1 MLRKPPTPWSSF
13 TSTTPS
19 LIRSYALTERIL
31 IQMMYVGVTG
41 PERENIYS
49 RYVKNGGSTSIRKA
63 YLSESSYGYFVGDY
77 NPPES
82 IFEEMER
89 LIREGEELNRIC
101 KLSYAK
107 HASVHLDPA
116 SLVKTGQ
123 GTIGETVSMK
133 AIFLTEIV
141 TEEIKNHVVF
151 PFFLKFAS
159 FIPAVVPYT
168 DRSFVEYRASAES
181 RVIMHYAIE
190 KENSENTEY
199 RKEEM
204 DNLYYGIFVKDF
216 ILFSGDVV
224 NYYIT
229 EETGNQEQ
237 LTLSSTLTGG
247 ENNACD
253 VPWRYHVLNEAVMLR
268 EKAQEV
274 RSAEVLEEYAHLE
287 YLTKK
292 LFPTE

>member
-1 MLRKPPTPWSSF
+1 
-13 TSTTPS
+13 
-19 LIRSYALTERIL
+19 
-31 IQMMYVGVTG
+31 
-41 PERENIYS
+41 
-49 RYVKNGGSTSIRKA
+49 
-63 YLSESSYGYFVGDY
+63 
-77 NPPES
+77 
-82 IFEEMER
+82 
-89 LIREGEELNRIC
+89 
-101 KLSYAK
+101 
-107 HASVHLDPA
+107 
-116 SLVKTGQ
+116 
-123 GTIGETVSMK
+123 
-133 AIFLTEIV
+133 
-141 TEEIKNHVVF
+141 
-151 PFFLKFAS
+151 
-159 FIPAVVPYT
+159 
-168 DRSFVEYRASAES
+168 
-181 RVIMHYAIE
+181 
-190 KENSENTEY
+190 
-199 RKEEM
+199 M

-253 VPWRYHVLNEAVMLR
+253 VPWRYHVLNEAVMLH

>member
-1 MLRKPPTPWSSF
+1 
-13 TSTTPS
+13 
-19 LIRSYALTERIL
+19 
-31 IQMMYVGVTG
+31 
-41 PERENIYS
+41 
-49 RYVKNGGSTSIRKA
+49 GSTSVRKA
-63 YLSESSYGYFVGDY
+63 YLAESSYGYFVGDY

-82 IFEEMER
+82 IFDEMEH
-89 LIREGEELNRIC
+89 LLREGEELNRIC

-107 HASVHLDPA
+107 HASVHLDPK
-116 SLVKTGQ
+116 SLVQTGQ

-141 TEEIKNHVVF
+141 TNEIKNHVVF

-204 DNLYYGIFVKDF
+204 DNLYYGFFVKDF
-216 ILFSGDVV
+216 ILFSGDTIS
-224 NYYIT
+224 YYIT
-229 EETGNQEQ
+229 EETGNREQ
-237 LTLSSTLTGG
+237 LTLSATLTKSDD
-247 ENNACD
+247 EAAEHS
-253 VPWRYHVLNEAVMLR
+253 PWRFEMLDDAIKLR
-268 EKAQEV
+268 EQGNDVSCGDAL
-274 RSAEVLEEYAHLE
+274 REYAKLDFI
-287 YLTKK
+287 TKQ
-292 LFPTE
+292 LFKAEE